1 MAQFDVLIVGAGPA
15 GSFAA
20 ELLAKGGAKVALFD
34 GRPAGEPKA
43 CGGGVTAK
51 ALNAWPELLNAVGR
65 TIHELDLYSPSGK
78 RLHLKLDE
86 PFAVYSRVV
95 FDGYLCDRARD
106 AGAQVFSEKIS
117 SRKITKTDNGWRI
130 TSETGEWSGAVLVGA
145 DGANSGIAKMLAGP
159 LAPSDMEVAFG
170 YRAPLPINLSVNG
183 VPPTVVAFLPRWV
196 GYAWAFPR
204 PDHISFGIATT
215 QDAFEHQ
222 PLDDLLWRF
231 MIGYYQQCAGAP
243 KAPKA
248 NATFWKDEEDTPQTI
263 AVREQLRDTADRYAA
278 RIPGLAATTWDNR
291 TVSGDDWALLGDA
304 AGFADPVTG
313 EGIYYALRSAE
324 LYAEAYLR
332 KDPASYETSW
342 RQDFGA
348 ELRRAAQMRRRF
360 YGNFW
365 GAPFTERMI
374 EFAKGHRGVKRVLG
388 NLVAGEQGYT
398 DLKKKLVKSALR
410 PLLFAVATF
419 ALLIAGYAQ
428 VQAQKVKHSR
438 AVIEAHRVCNEYQ
451 KLLAEDLD
459 FDRAFEATFSKNPA
473 RRRQIA
479 ISEGEFG
486 EIDLTRVDTG
496 SLIAAFKSRMQLLY
510 LMLPLIS
517 PANKEQEEHF
527 FPPPIKAIFERKAPQ
542 TAAAFPS
549 FSRQLKRDATD
560 LRAHLDQLAA
570 RDPSV
575 AERIR
580 NFKTDL
586 SKEIP
591 LPQHTVHPLTAYSKG
606 EVLPLS
612 AYYYQ
617 IGSYAVIREQ
627 GQMKIIGIRFFNRL
641 F

>member
-86 PFAVYSRVV
+86 LFAVYSRVV
-95 FDGYLCDRARD
+95 FDGYLRERARE

-117 SRKITKTDNGWRI
+117 SRKITKTENGWHI

-145 DGANSGIAKMLAGP
+145 DGANSGIAKTLAGP

-170 YRAPLPINLSVNG
+170 YRAPLTANG
-183 VPPTVVAFLPRWV
+183 IAPTVVAFLPRWV

-231 MIGYYQQCAGAP
+231 MIGYYHQCAG
-243 KAPKA
+243 APKA
-248 NATFWKDEEDTPQTI
+248 NATFWKDEDTPETI
-263 AVREQLRDTADRYAA
+263 AIREQLRSTADRYAA
-278 RIPGLAATTWDNR
+278 RIPGLAATTWDKR
-291 TVSGDDWALLGDA
+291 TVSGDNWALLGDA

-332 KDPASYETSW
+332 KDPSSYETSW

-374 EFAKGHRGVKRVLG
+374 GFAKGHRGVKRVLG
-388 NLVAGEQGYT
+388 DLVAGEQGYT

-410 PLLFAVATF
+410 PLVLVVVAILLAAHSQ
-419 ALLIAGYAQ
+419 AL
-428 VQAQKVKHSR
+428 AQKVKQPPEVL
-438 AVIEAHRVCNEYQ
+438 AAYRVVNRFQE
-451 KLLAEDLD
+451 LLAADLD
-459 FDRAFEATFSKNPA
+459 FDRAYEATFPKDPA
-473 RRRQIA
+473 RRRAIA
-479 ISEGEFG
+479 IAEGEFG
-486 EIDLTRVDTG
+486 DIDFTKVDDAT
-496 SLIAAFKSRMQLLY
+496 LITAYKNQMQLLFFTLLLIDPDKSESRLPPRIKEIHSRGLPNSTEEFY
-510 LMLPLIS
+510 LFTETLKEDVAELRVYLNREPAAARRLRLFKLALAKPLI
-517 PANKEQEEHF
+517 
-527 FPPPIKAIFERKAPQ
+527 PPRTNYVIK
-542 TAAAFPS
+542 
-549 FSRQLKRDATD
+549 
-560 LRAHLDQLAA
+560 
-570 RDPSV
+570 
-575 AERIR
+575 
-580 NFKTDL
+580 
-586 SKEIP
+586 
-591 LPQHTVHPLTAYSKG
+591 PLTSYSKG
-606 EVLPLS
+606 KVLGQNEP
-612 AYYYQ
+612 YYQ
-617 IGSYAVIREQ
+617 IDAYSVIRE
-627 GQMKIIGIRFFNRL
+627 GSEMKIIGLRFFTL